1 MTLIVG
7 WIACDNKVDGKKPSA
22 MYFGSD
28 SRFTWD
34 KKHAYNYGQKIFCA
48 KKYPEMF
55 AFCGDASFSTF
66 VLSTLIELIDQGSFL
81 ENMPFEV
88 KCQKIQNHFQ
98 SCIDGYN
105 TALSRISNTV
115 VIYGTKCMHRFA
127 AYRYTF
133 PNNVCQCEQLPINN
147 HSSIITVEGSG
158 KKEMNNQFRCVD
170 IRTDLH
176 SREIC
181 HYFASTIEASAD
193 RTVGGIPQIV
203 GIYRGID
210 IPRTFGF
217 VKDGKAYLYGVEV
230 DAKSCSD
237 DVEWRNVDFERI
249 DPNTLQLLDGAQ
261 AQPFLR

>member
-7 WIACDNKVDGKKPSA
+7 WIACDSNRNGQKPSA

-34 KKHAYNYGQKIFCA
+34 KTHAYNYGQKIFSS
-48 KKYPEMF
+48 KKCPEMF

-66 VLSTLIELIDQGSFL
+66 VLSPLTELIDNGLFSGNL
-81 ENMPFEV
+81 SYDV
-88 KCQKIQNHFQ
+88 KCLEIQKHFQ
-98 SCIDGYN
+98 KCVYEYN
-105 TALSRISNTV
+105 TALSRINNTV
-115 VIYGTKCMHRFA
+115 IIYGTKYKQRFA
-127 AYRYTF
+127 AYKFTF
-133 PNNVCQCEQLPINN
+133 PNNVCQCERLPINDY
-147 HSSIITVEGSG
+147 SSFIIVEGSG
-158 KKEMNNQFRCVD
+158 KQQMKNQFRDVE
-170 IRTDLH
+170 IKKDLY

-203 GIYRGID
+203 GLYRGID
-210 IPRTFGF
+210 IPRTLGF
-217 VKDGKAYLYGVEV
+217 VKDGESYLYGRKV
-230 DAKSCSD
+230 DASKCST
-237 DVEWRNVDFERI
+237 DVEWRNLDFERI